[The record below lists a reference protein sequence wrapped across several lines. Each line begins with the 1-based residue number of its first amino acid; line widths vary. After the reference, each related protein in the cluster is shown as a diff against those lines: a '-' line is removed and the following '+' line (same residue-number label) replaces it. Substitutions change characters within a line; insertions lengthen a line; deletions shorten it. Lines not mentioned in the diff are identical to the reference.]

1 MGRGRSPGAGQAGR
15 GARCASLFADGRR
28 LRLKALKGGGGKTPG
43 RSKRRRYARWKALAC
58 PYFSLSTKPS
68 TKRFCKSAMT
78 RSGGIKAKAQVAM
91 TAP

>member
-1 MGRGRSPGAGQAGR
+1 MGGGEARAPAKRGA
-15 GARCASLFADGRR
+15 GARCASLFADGSR
-28 LRLKALKGGGGKTPG
+28 LGLKAPKPGGRKTTG
-43 RSKRRRYARWKALAC
+43 RSKRADPPKGKRASC

>member
-1 MGRGRSPGAGQAGR
+1 MGLPDGVFGAEALPQAKQ
-15 GARCASLFADGRR
+15 GADAFCAGPVADGRR
-28 LRLKALKGGGGKTPG
+28 WG
-43 RSKRRRYARWKALAC
+43 RSGADPPKGKRAAC